1 MTQDASRP
9 PRDKRPS
16 AWMQDFEVSQTKK
29 KPSPEL
35 RAKPGLPPRPPSRV
49 DATEKSLQGE
59 EATEDSDQVL
69 LIPTQEEEEHS
80 KKPSQDALD
89 AIEQKELEEEI
100 KKTPGL
106 AGLVE
111 LATTPVGTPLN
122 LAAQPGQAPPALD
135 LSNDLP
141 DSERRVTI
149 WNPYEKRKLSGNSA
163 PFKKNLEDYLKKHPD
178 WEEYWGQDLDE
189 NGRKLFPRKR
199 RRTSAEPSPAISAK
213 TAPDKGGLSM
223 MDGLLKLA
231 TEEVK
236 GEASPRALGSLVEQ
250 RQIHQVAG
258 IGNSSLLGSVL
269 DSVHSKVTAEFIK
282 QPPEARGEPGATV
295 SAVLMTLVH

>member
-1 MTQDASRP
+1 M
-9 PRDKRPS
+9 
-16 AWMQDFEVSQTKK
+16 
-29 KPSPEL
+29 
-35 RAKPGLPPRPPSRV
+35 
-49 DATEKSLQGE
+49 
-59 EATEDSDQVL
+59 
-69 LIPTQEEEEHS
+69 
-80 KKPSQDALD
+80 
-89 AIEQKELEEEI
+89 
-100 KKTPGL
+100 
-106 AGLVE
+106 
-111 LATTPVGTPLN
+111 
-122 LAAQPGQAPPALD
+122 AAQPGQAPPALD